1 MKTTGVAAF
10 FLQQGFVIGDIVKL
24 NDSSFIVKN
33 PALVITR
40 ANGLVLAPFLQLVE
54 EDTVEIQ
61 FKDVTFSKLF
71 TPHVELANEYNKV
84 FGSGIIVSNTLP
96 L

>member
-1 MKTTGVAAF
+1 MKTNGIAAF
-10 FLQQGFVIGDIVKL
+10 FLQQGFVIGDIVGL
-24 NDSSFIVKN
+24 DDSSFIVKN

-40 ANGLVLAPFLQLVE
+40 SNGLVLAPFLQLVE
-54 EDTVEIQ
+54 EDTVKIQ
-61 FKDVTFSKLF
+61 FKDITFGQLF
-71 TPHVELANEYNKV
+71 TPHVELSNEYNKI